1 MGAQENLNKFK
12 IGECHNVG
20 NCTHI
25 GERQAIP
32 SELANAG
39 GFKCKYCGAPLQE
52 PPKPRSFW
60 EKFGKVIMLA
70 VAVIVLAGIGLGI
83 YNLTRGPEID
93 QIKLNK
99 KSIALVIGENP
110 TDVITAIAFD
120 KEGTEIKDA
129 KVTYK
134 WTVKDNEV
142 ASVTQ
147 DGEVTAIKKGNTTV
161 TAEIEGEANLNATC
175 KVSVKQKEID
185 PKLPGASPTY
195 IEQPT
200 IKEPKDVTVKKTTN
214 QMPQETKSGR
224 YHGTLDLG
232 YGTFSGDI
240 NNKKPDGAG
249 VLTYRHRRVAGRD
262 FSTGEQVYAE
272 SGERV
277 DGTWNNGYLSS
288 GTLFKKN
295 GNAVKIKY

>member
-110 TDVITAIAFD
+110 TDVITAIALD

-175 KVSVKQKEID
+175 KVSVKQKEIE
-185 PKLPGASPTY
+185 LPGPSPT
-195 IEQPT
+195 PM
-200 IKEPKDVTVKKTTN
+200 PKPKPK
-214 QMPQETKSGR
+214 PGPGR

-249 VLTYRHRRVAGRD
+249 VLTYSDRRVAGRD